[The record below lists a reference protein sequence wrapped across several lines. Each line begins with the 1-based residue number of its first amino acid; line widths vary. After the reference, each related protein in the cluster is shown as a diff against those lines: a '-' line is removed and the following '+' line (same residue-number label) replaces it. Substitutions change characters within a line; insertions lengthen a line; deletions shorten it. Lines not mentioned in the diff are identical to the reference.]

1 MLVLALLCTVLSTSP
16 AGADT
21 TYVVVSGDTL
31 SGIAQDF
38 GVSLQDLLDANNLD
52 INDIIY
58 VGQQLIIPGVDGH
71 TTNYG
76 DVIVEGRGWGHGR
89 GMGQY
94 GSLGYAIDEGWTRD
108 QILDHFYGNTT
119 ASVLDPQEM
128 TVRLRGHDGS
138 STKVYVENAILVV
151 GDENGNWIELDD
163 QAVKVTLDGNLD
175 RYSISVGSDCG
186 SSFTDTGINIESPIV
201 RIRSAHYAPP
211 ERGSSFIA
219 PPEESLDAG
228 FTIAETDGFTV
239 VDESGTV
246 DTFTVVLDSQPS
258 Y

>member
-94 GSLGYAIDEGWTRD
+94 GSLGYAIDEG
-108 QILDHFYGNTT
+108 
-119 ASVLDPQEM
+119 
-128 TVRLRGHDGS
+128 
-138 STKVYVENAILVV
+138 
-151 GDENGNWIELDD
+151 
-163 QAVKVTLDGNLD
+163 
-175 RYSISVGSDCG
+175 
-186 SSFTDTGINIESPIV
+186 
-201 RIRSAHYAPP
+201 
-211 ERGSSFIA
+211 
-219 PPEESLDAG
+219 
-228 FTIAETDGFTV
+228 
-239 VDESGTV
+239 
-246 DTFTVVLDSQPS
+246 
-258 Y
+258 